1 MKSRII
7 VLTSLL
13 GAGLIAGPGLFAR
26 GGAGGGFRGGNG
38 GVCPYGNTRGSCG
51 MYQGRSAQGTAN
63 RGATNPNR
71 TPKQDGTGGKQE
83 NPNRTPKQD
92 GTGGP
97 GKPANPSGP
106 QDGSGP
112 GPRG

>member
-1 MKSRII
+1 MKSKILI
-7 VLTSLL
+7 LTSLL
-13 GAGLIAGPGLFAR
+13 GAGLIAGPVGYAR
-26 GGAGGGFRGGNG
+26 GGSAGGRGA
-38 GVCPYGNTRGSCG
+38 CPFGNTPGSCG
-51 MYQGRSAQGTAN
+51 RAQMRAAQGTAN

-71 TPKQDGTGGKQE
+71 TPKQDGTGGKQD
-83 NPNRTPKQD
+83 NPNRTPKED

-97 GKPANPSGP
+97 GKPANPLGP